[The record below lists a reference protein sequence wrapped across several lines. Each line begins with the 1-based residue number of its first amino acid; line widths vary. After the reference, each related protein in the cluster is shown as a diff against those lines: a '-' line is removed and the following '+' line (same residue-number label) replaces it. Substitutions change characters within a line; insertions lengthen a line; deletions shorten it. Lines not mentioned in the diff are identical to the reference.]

1 VSSGPGSVIKSSDA
15 GQINPLFAGGKRSV
29 PQGAARASDAAAL
42 NEINRLKQSAEAYET
57 LVVSHEAALKQ
68 AYDEGHSAGYNTAE
82 LDIEDSRKNALERL
96 SAGIEIANADLHTSL
111 ARFENYALQ
120 AAAQAL
126 ETLIDAPDLYTQII
140 GGMITRQVEELGK
153 ATIITITVSRSD
165 FPDSRELMEIAPI
178 LSDVE
183 TKIALSDELPAGRCD
198 IKLMVGTAEIDF
210 RRTWQEI
217 LAVLADTQS
226 VFQ

>member
-183 TKIALSDELPAGRCD
+183 TKIALRY
-198 IKLMVGTAEIDF
+198 
-210 RRTWQEI
+210 
-217 LAVLADTQS
+217 
-226 VFQ
+226 